1 MKVDLSIKQRIIAMV
16 VMAVAVQLIATTIIL
31 SQLITIEHHIEAVAT
46 TDIPITKAMTVL
58 TEHQLEQEIYFEQ
71 AFRFAL
77 TMDTETKSAKH
88 FSDAVEHFHGLNDK
102 ISSELKAIEY
112 SIEQAKNHAKEQN
125 VINEFVRLLNEVQQI
140 ESQHEKWAE
149 HVEEIFVELV
159 NKNFHQA
166 EQLSEK
172 VEQEALILSK
182 HVEDVLAEIERFT
195 EEAVISIDEEAI
207 ALEFIAIA
215 AVAVSILVNIVSA
228 WLVITAVQAG
238 LKKAVNSLENIAH
251 GNFDKH
257 VATDE
262 PGEVGQMLEHMEK
275 MRGNIC
281 SILTK
286 VNDSTNDVQAT
297 AEVLAQSNNLVQD
310 NLTNQFQ
317 QIDLVA
323 TAINELS
330 STAQE
335 VAKNTT
341 STLEL
346 TEAASASSQ
355 QSQQVNLQAME
366 QISQLVE
373 SLSDSGEALTK
384 LERNSEKIESVLE
397 VIKGIADQT
406 NLLAL
411 NAAIEAARAGE
422 QGRGFAVVADEV
434 RNLAQRTQESTT
446 EIEKMI
452 EQYRTGAHN
461 AVVAMD
467 HSRELSA
474 KTIEF
479 SERSNAL
486 MADVNQAISSVN
498 DMSTQVATAAE
509 QQHGVVEEI
518 NNNIT
523 QVNDASQENKLEIER
538 ASEATHHLQT
548 TSKELHEEMS
558 EFKLEK
564 K

>member
-1 MKVDLSIKQRIIAMV
+1 MQVDLSIKQRIIAMV
-16 VMAVAVQLIATTIIL
+16 VMAVAVQLVATVIIL

-77 TMDTETKSAKH
+77 TMDTEAKASKH
-88 FSDAVEHFHGLNDK
+88 FRDAVEHFNGLNDK

-112 SIEQAKNHAKEQN
+112 SIEQARNHAKEQI
-125 VINEFVRLLNEVQQI
+125 VIDEFVQLLNEVQQI
-140 ESQHEKWAE
+140 ESQHNRWAE

-159 NKNFHQA
+159 NKNFHHA
-166 EQLSEK
+166 EQLSEN

-251 GNFDKH
+251 GNFDEH
-257 VATDE
+257 VAIDE

-286 VNDSTNDVQAT
+286 VNDSTIDVQAT
-297 AEVLAQSNNLVQD
+297 AEVLAQTNNLVQD

-446 EIEKMI
+446 EIEQMI

-498 DMSTQVATAAE
+498 EMSTQVATAAE
-509 QQHGVVEEI
+509 EQHCVVDEI

-523 QVNDASQENKLEIER
+523 QVNDASQENKQEIER
-538 ASEATHHLQT
+538 AAEATHHLQT

>member
-16 VMAVAVQLIATTIIL
+16 VLAVAVQVIATGIIL
-31 SQLITIEHHIEAVAT
+31 TQLITIEHHIEAVAN
-46 TDIPITKAMTVL
+46 TDIPITKAVTVL
-58 TEHQLEQEIYFEQ
+58 TEHQLEQEIFFEQ

-77 TMDTETKSAKH
+77 TIDTEPNSSKH
-88 FSDAVEHFHGLNDK
+88 FSDAVEHFDSLNNK
-102 ISSELKAIEY
+102 INSELNAIGN
-112 SIEQAKNHAKEQN
+112 SIEQASKGAKEQ
-125 VINEFVRLLNEVQQI
+125 VVVDEFVKLSNEIQQI
-140 ESQHEKWAE
+140 KIQHKKWVE
-149 HVEEIFVELV
+149 HVEEVFVELV
-159 NKNFHQA
+159 NKNFHHA
-166 EQLSEK
+166 EELSER
-172 VEQEALILSK
+172 VEQEALVLSK

-195 EEAVISIDEEAI
+195 EEAVIKIDEEAI
-207 ALEFIAIA
+207 ALEFIALA
-215 AVAVSILVNIVSA
+215 AVVASVLVNIVSA
-228 WLVITAVQAG
+228 FLVIKAVQAG
-238 LKKAVNSLENIAH
+238 LKKAVNSLETIAH
-251 GNFDKH
+251 GDFDKH

-262 PGEVGQMLEHMEK
+262 PGEVGQMLEHMEQ

-281 SILTK
+281 AILTK
-286 VNDSTNDVQAT
+286 VNDSTNDVQQT
-297 AEVLAQSNNLVQD
+297 AQVLEQANNLVQN
-310 NLTNQFQ
+310 NLENQFQ

-346 TEAASASSQ
+346 TEAASSSSE

-366 QISQLVE
+366 QIRQLVE

-384 LERNSEKIESVLE
+384 LEKNSAQIESVLE
-397 VIKGIADQT
+397 VIKGIAEQT

-446 EIEKMI
+446 EIEQMI

-486 MADVNQAISSVN
+486 MADVNEAISSVN

-509 QQHGVVEEI
+509 EQHCVVEEI

-538 ASEATHHLQT
+538 AVEATSHLQS
-548 TSKELHEEMS
+548 TSKELYEEMS

>member
-16 VMAVAVQLIATTIIL
+16 VLAVAVQVIATAIIL
-31 SQLITIEHHIEAVAT
+31 TKLITIEHHIEAVAS
-46 TDIPITKAMTVL
+46 TDIPITKAVTSL

-77 TMDTETKSAKH
+77 AMATEPSASAHYKA
-88 FSDAVEHFHGLNDK
+88 AVEHFESLNKK
-102 ISSELKAIEY
+102 IEHELKAIEQ
-112 SIEQAKNHAKEQN
+112 SLEQAKNHAQEQ
-125 VINEFVRLLNEVQQI
+125 VDRDEFSKLLTDVKQLER
-140 ESQHEKWAE
+140 QHEKWAKHAKEVFVALALHKFHHAELLSETVENEALALTE
-149 HVEEIFVELV
+149 HVEG
-159 NKNFHQA
+159 
-166 EQLSEK
+166 
-172 VEQEALILSK
+172 
-182 HVEDVLAEIERFT
+182 VLAEIERFT
-195 EEAVISIDEEAI
+195 EEAVIKIDEEAI
-207 ALEFIAIA
+207 KLEFIAIA
-215 AVAVSILVNIVSA
+215 AVVVSVFVNIISA
-228 WLVITAVQAG
+228 CLVINAVQAG
-238 LKKAVNSLENIAH
+238 LKKAVHSLENIAH
-251 GNFDKH
+251 GNFDEH
-257 VATDE
+257 VAVNE
-262 PGEVGQMLEHMEK
+262 PGEVGQMLEHMET
-275 MRGNIC
+275 MRASVC
-281 SILTK
+281 ALLTK
-286 VNDSTNDVQAT
+286 VNNSTNDVQQT
-297 AEVLAQSNNLVQD
+297 AQVLAQANNQVQENLV
-310 NLTNQFQ
+310 NQFQ

-341 STLEL
+341 NTLEL
-346 TEAASASSQ
+346 TEVASSNSQ

-366 QISQLVE
+366 QIRQLIE
-373 SLSDSGEALTK
+373 SLSDSGKALTK
-384 LERNSEKIESVLE
+384 LEKNSEKIESVLE
-397 VIKGIADQT
+397 VIKGIAEQT

-434 RNLAQRTQESTT
+434 RNLAQRTQESTK

-452 EQYRTGAHN
+452 EQYRSGAHN

-486 MADVNQAISSVN
+486 MADVNEAISSVN

-509 QQHGVVEEI
+509 EQHCVVEEI

-523 QVNDASQENKLEIER
+523 QVNDASHENKLEIDR
-538 ASEATHHLQT
+538 AVEATTHLQST
-548 TSKELHEEMS
+548 LHELHDEMS
-558 EFKLEK
+558 KFKLEK

>member
-1 MKVDLSIKQRIIAMV
+1 MKVNLSIKHRIMV
-16 VMAVAVQLIATTIIL
+16 MVMLAVAIQCLTTGIIL
-31 SQLITIEHHIEAVAT
+31 SQLISIEHHVKSVAST
-46 TDIPITKAMTVL
+46 HIPITKAVTSL

-77 TMDTETKSAKH
+77 AIATEPKASAHYSAAVKHFNSLNKKIDNELQAIEHSLVQAKSHAEEQVAIDEYAKLLVDIKLLEHQHENWAKH
-88 FSDAVEHFHGLNDK
+88 AQAVFVAL
-102 ISSELKAIEY
+102 EL
-112 SIEQAKNHAKEQN
+112 H
-125 VINEFVRLLNEVQQI
+125 
-140 ESQHEKWAE
+140 
-149 HVEEIFVELV
+149 
-159 NKNFHQA
+159 NFHQA
-166 EQLSEK
+166 ELLSEK
-172 VEQEALILSK
+172 VEDEALELTQ
-182 HVEDVLAEIERFT
+182 HVEAVLAEIERFT
-195 EEAVISIDEEAI
+195 EEAVIKIDEEAI
-207 ALEFIAIA
+207 NLEYIALA
-215 AVAVSILVNIVSA
+215 AVAASVLVNIMSA
-228 WLVITAVQAG
+228 WLVIKAVQKG
-238 LKKAVNSLENIAH
+238 LNKAVNSLENIAH
-251 GNFDKH
+251 GDLEQH
-257 VATDE
+257 VVTDE
-262 PGEVGQMLEHMEK
+262 PGEVGQMLEHMET
-275 MRGNIC
+275 MRSSIC
-281 SILTK
+281 LILTK
-286 VNDSTNDVQAT
+286 VNDSTNDVQQT
-297 AEVLAQSNNLVQD
+297 AEVLAQANNKVQD
-310 NLTNQFQ
+310 NLANQFQ

-335 VAKNTT
+335 VAKNTN

-346 TEAASASSQ
+346 TEAASTSSQ

-366 QISQLVE
+366 QIRQLVE

-384 LERNSEKIESVLE
+384 LEKNSEKIESVLE

-434 RNLAQRTQESTT
+434 RNLAQRTQESTK
-446 EIEKMI
+446 EIEQMI
-452 EQYRTGAHN
+452 EQYRSGAHS

-486 MADVNQAISSVN
+486 MADVNEAISSVN

-509 QQHGVVEEI
+509 EQHCVVEEI

-523 QVNDASQENKLEIER
+523 QVNDASHENKLEIDR
-538 ASEATHHLQT
+538 AVEATTHLQS
-548 TSKELHEEMS
+548 TSHELHEEMS

>member
-16 VMAVAVQLIATTIIL
+16 VLAVAVQVIATAIIL
-31 SQLITIEHHIEAVAT
+31 TQLITIEHHIEAVAN
-46 TDIPITKAMTVL
+46 TDIPITKAVTSL

-77 TMDTETKSAKH
+77 ATATEPSANAHYKA
-88 FSDAVEHFHGLNDK
+88 AVEHFESLNKK
-102 ISSELKAIEY
+102 IAHELKAIEQ
-112 SIEQAKNHAKEQN
+112 SLAQAKNHAEEQVDRDEFSQLLTDVKQLERQHKKWSKHAKEVFVALAQHKFHHAELLSET
-125 VINEFVRLLNEVQQI
+125 VENEALALT
-140 ESQHEKWAE
+140 E
-149 HVEEIFVELV
+149 HVEG
-159 NKNFHQA
+159 
-166 EQLSEK
+166 
-172 VEQEALILSK
+172 
-182 HVEDVLAEIERFT
+182 VLAEIERFT
-195 EEAVISIDEEAI
+195 EEAVIKIDEEAI
-207 ALEFIAIA
+207 KLEFIAIA
-215 AVAVSILVNIVSA
+215 AVVVSVFVNIISA
-228 WLVITAVQAG
+228 WLVINAVQAG
-238 LKKAVNSLENIAH
+238 LKKAVHSLENIAH
-251 GNFDKH
+251 GNFDEH
-257 VATDE
+257 VAVDE
-262 PGEVGQMLEHMEK
+262 PGEVGQMLEHMET
-275 MRGNIC
+275 MRASVC
-281 SILTK
+281 AILTK
-286 VNDSTNDVQAT
+286 VNDSTNDVQQT
-297 AEVLAQSNNLVQD
+297 AQVLAQANNKVQENLV
-310 NLTNQFQ
+310 NQFQ

-335 VAKNTT
+335 VAKNTN

-346 TEAASASSQ
+346 TEAASSSSQ

-366 QISQLVE
+366 QIRQLVE

-384 LERNSEKIESVLE
+384 LEKNSEKIESVLE
-397 VIKGIADQT
+397 VIKGIAEQT

-434 RNLAQRTQESTT
+434 RNLAQRTQESTK
-446 EIEKMI
+446 EIEQMI
-452 EQYRTGAHN
+452 EQYRSGAHN

-486 MADVNQAISSVN
+486 MADVNEAISSVN

-509 QQHGVVEEI
+509 EQHCVVEEI

-523 QVNDASQENKLEIER
+523 QVNDASHENKLEIDR
-538 ASEATHHLQT
+538 AVEATTHLQS
-548 TSKELHEEMS
+548 TSHDLHEEMS

>member
-1 MKVDLSIKQRIIAMV
+1 M
-16 VMAVAVQLIATTIIL
+16 
-31 SQLITIEHHIEAVAT
+31 
-46 TDIPITKAMTVL
+46 
-58 TEHQLEQEIYFEQ
+58 
-71 AFRFAL
+71 
-77 TMDTETKSAKH
+77 
-88 FSDAVEHFHGLNDK
+88 
-102 ISSELKAIEY
+102 
-112 SIEQAKNHAKEQN
+112 
-125 VINEFVRLLNEVQQI
+125 QQI
-140 ESQHEKWAE
+140 ESQHNKWAE
-149 HVEEIFVELV
+149 YVEDVFVALV
-159 NKNFHQA
+159 NKNFHHA
-166 EQLSEK
+166 EELSEK
-172 VEQEALILSK
+172 VEQEAFTLSK

-207 ALEFIAIA
+207 ALEFIAFY
-215 AVAVSILVNIVSA
+215 AVVVSVLVNVFSA
-228 WLVITAVQAG
+228 WLVIKAVQAG
-238 LKKAVNSLENIAH
+238 LKKAVKSLENIAQ
-251 GNFDKH
+251 GNFGQH
-257 VATDE
+257 VATDA
-262 PGEVGQMLEHMEK
+262 PGEVGKMLEHMEI

-286 VNDSTNDVQAT
+286 VNDSTNDVQET
-297 AEVLAQSNNLVQD
+297 AQILAQANN
-310 NLTNQFQ
+310 
-317 QIDLVA
+317 LVA

-330 STAQE
+330 ATAQE

-341 STLEL
+341 RTLEL
-346 TEAASASSQ
+346 TEAASSSSQ

-366 QISQLVE
+366 QIRQLVE
-373 SLSDSGEALTK
+373 SLSDSGEAFTK
-384 LERNSEKIESVLE
+384 LEKNSERIESVLD

-422 QGRGFAVVADEV
+422 KGRGFAVVADEV

-446 EIEKMI
+446 EIEQMI

-467 HSRELSA
+467 HSRDLSA

-479 SERSNAL
+479 SERSKAL

-509 QQHGVVEEI
+509 EQHCVVEEI

-523 QVNDASQENKLEIER
+523 QVNDASHENKQEIER
-538 ASEATHHLQT
+538 AAEATTHLQS
-548 TSKELHEEMS
+548 TSNELHEEMS